1 MSETFGVEPPV
12 GFDKSTKSFAG
23 PVVILSSPLVTLVIL
38 FPPLLSPSFVK
49 DTALSVSGIFVPGFA
64 GSSFPGVIV
73 TPSFVTLVSLPSL
86 SLVVVPVGPTVVV
99 LVPSVVVVPV
109 GVVTTEFPD
118 VSFTSTFDKS
128 FNSFAN
134 E

>member
-1 MSETFGVEPPV
+1 MFLIAS
-12 GFDKSTKSFAG
+12 
-23 PVVILSSPLVTLVIL
+23 TLVGAAALVFCEVVSFLAPSKFPATFVIA

-49 DTALSVSGIFVPGFA
+49 DTALSVSEIFVPGFA

-73 TPSFVTLVSLPSL
+73 TPFPSTFVVFPSL
-86 SLVVVPVGPTVVV
+86 SLVIVPVGPTVVV